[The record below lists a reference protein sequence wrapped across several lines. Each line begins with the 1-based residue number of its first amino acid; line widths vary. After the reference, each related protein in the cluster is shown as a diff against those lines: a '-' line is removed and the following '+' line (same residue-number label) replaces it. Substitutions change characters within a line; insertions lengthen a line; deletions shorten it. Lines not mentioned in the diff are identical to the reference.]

1 MINRRPDLLSR
12 QQVVSLSQSTCV
24 SPVELTD
31 GKRGGGGGQ
40 GAKSFESEKAWP
52 YINHSILSAACTY
65 TVLYICMACT
75 AHQDSS
81 ISMYSDVHTNIVR
94 MLSEEELRELQCFFV
109 SYVAVRYI
117 SVSKYI

>member
-1 MINRRPDLLSR
+1 MINRGPDLLSR
-12 QQVVSLSQSTCV
+12 QQVVSLSQSSCV
-24 SPVELTD
+24 SSLLTEE
-31 GKRGGGGGQ
+31 GEGVGMEPNHFQ
-40 GAKSFESEKAWP
+40 SEKAWP
-52 YINHSILSAACTY
+52 AINHSILSAACTY

-81 ISMYSDVHTNIVR
+81 ISMYSDVHTNIVS
-94 MLSEEELRELQCFFV
+94 MLREEELRELQCFIV